1 MSDSLDRP
9 ESDPGTLLP
18 PAAEAAEN
26 PGIEI
31 LLGMAQR
38 GELDPWDVD
47 IITATDLVLARLDA
61 TDRQDLRSCGKALHC
76 ATVMLRLKAQ
86 AIRSDLES
94 WLAPPADD
102 DDWFDGTEDFDQG
115 EGDGPII
122 IDMTL
127 LRRAGFRQP
136 RRRKV
141 TLNELIEEL
150 RRLEAEE
157 LPEPARPGTLRRMR
171 RADIKARTVGLVHD
185 EDLDG
190 DAKRL
195 AERLADQF
203 MTRPEISFRSLASD
217 HKETPSIFLALMFL
231 AHWGVVEVA
240 QAEPYEDLTILAHEA
255 RPENHGQEAAA

>member
-1 MSDSLDRP
+1 MS
-9 ESDPGTLLP
+9 EELLP
-18 PAAEAAEN
+18 ETASLPEVTPGADDN

-47 IITATDLVLARLDA
+47 IITATDQVLAKLDA
-61 TDRQDLRSCGKALHC
+61 TDHQDLRSCGKALHC

-86 AIRSDLES
+86 AIRNDLEN
-94 WLAPPADD
+94 WLAPPADE
-102 DDWFDGTEDFDQG
+102 DDWFDGAEAFEQG

-141 TLNELIEEL
+141 TLGELIAEL

-157 LPEPARPGTLRRMR
+157 LPEPAKPGTLRRMR

-203 MTRPEISFRSLASD
+203 TRQPEISFRGLATD
-217 HKETPSIFLALMFL
+217 HKETPSLFLALMFL
-231 AHWGVVEVA
+231 AHWGVVGVE
-240 QAEPYEDLTILAHEA
+240 QREPYADLTILAQEE
-255 RPENHGQEAAA
+255 RPESHGQEAAA